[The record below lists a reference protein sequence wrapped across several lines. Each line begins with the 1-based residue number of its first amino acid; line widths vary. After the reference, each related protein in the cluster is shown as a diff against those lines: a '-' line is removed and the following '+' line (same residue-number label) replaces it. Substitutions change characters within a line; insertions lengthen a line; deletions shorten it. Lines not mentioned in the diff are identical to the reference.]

1 MNILLTEDTFL
12 TISAPCTGA
21 FREKGSRFLAFAYPV
36 QSTDHIERIIDELKT
51 QYFDARHHCWAY
63 RLGPQGE
70 HYRTNDDGEPT
81 YTAGKPILGQLLSR
95 SLTNIL
101 VVVVRYIGGTKLG
114 VPGLIEAYRCA
125 TRQALDQAMVVEK
138 TIEQIICLTF
148 EFASIN
154 SVMRIIKQYSP
165 TIVEQNFDNQ
175 CSMKLSIRCSQ
186 HQELQNKL
194 SAIETVSLL

>member
-1 MNILLTEDTFL
+1 
-12 TISAPCTGA
+12 
-21 FREKGSRFLAFAYPV
+21 AYPV

-101 VVVVRYIGGTKLG
+101 
-114 VPGLIEAYRCA
+114 
-125 TRQALDQAMVVEK
+125 
-138 TIEQIICLTF
+138 
-148 EFASIN
+148 
-154 SVMRIIKQYSP
+154 
-165 TIVEQNFDNQ
+165 
-175 CSMKLSIRCSQ
+175 
-186 HQELQNKL
+186 
-194 SAIETVSLL
+194 